1 MWNSFLQ
8 FGEYNIN
15 INQELLSS
23 SNATMILSA
32 VAILSQGT
40 KEGNSCSRQ
49 QPDKIDRE

>member
-15 INQELLSS
+15 INQVLLSS

-32 VAILSQGT
+32 AAILSQGT
-40 KEGNSCSRQ
+40 KGNSCSRQ
-49 QPDKIDRE
+49 QPDKTDRE